1 MSKAIPHISKY
12 MTAMP
17 QTIEPHQS
25 ISEAKKIMQDL
36 NVRHLPVVAGKELV
50 GILSDGDINLI
61 SSLKDINVRQSH
73 VSDAMKLKPFV
84 VRPETLLDEACGKMA
99 EEKIGSAV
107 VAQENGTIVGIFTYV
122 DALRTLSEIF
132 STRLKK

>member
-17 QTIEPHQS
+17 QTIESHQS
-25 ISEAKKIMQDL
+25 IVYAKKLMQDL
-36 NVRHLPVVAGKELV
+36 NVRHLPVVAGNDLV
-50 GILSDGDINLI
+50 GILSESDINLI
-61 SSLKDINVRQSH
+61 SSLKDSNLQKAH
-73 VSDAMKLKPFV
+73 VSDAMKLNPYI

-99 EEKIGSAV
+99 EEKIGSAI
-107 VAQENGTIVGIFTYV
+107 VAQENGTVVGIFTYV
-122 DALRTLSEIF
+122 DALRTLSEVF

>member
-1 MSKAIPHISKY
+1 MTKAVPHISKY
-12 MTAMP
+12 MTSMP
-17 QTIEPHQS
+17 QTIEPHQTIAS
-25 ISEAKKIMQDL
+25 ARKLMQDL
-36 NVRHLPVVAGKELV
+36 NVRHLPVVAGRELV
-50 GILSDGDINLI
+50 GILSESDINLI
-61 SSLKDINVRQSH
+61 SSLKSSDLKQAH

-122 DALRTLSEIF
+122 DALRTLSEVI